1 MTSIVRLLIFANVAV
16 YFLQEFTPDRLVRH
30 FALWP
35 WGKYAVEG
43 GGFVGFEPWQILS
56 YSFLHGE
63 GLAHIA
69 FNMYALYVFGGMT
82 ERVLGPRRFVWLYF
96 ASVLTAGVVQL
107 FVVSAMSE
115 QGIGPTVGASGGVFG
130 VMLAFAVLFPHS
142 RLMLL
147 FPPIPLKAW
156 VLVAGYAVIELT
168 SGVMRSNSGV
178 AHFAH
183 LGGMLGAA
191 IVMFAIGWRKK
202 VQPPGTLHG
211 P

>member
-16 YFLQEFTPDRLVRH
+16 YFLQEFTPDRLMRH

-35 WGKYAVEG
+35 WGKFAVEE
-43 GGFVGFEPWQILS
+43 GGFVGFEPWQIIS
-56 YSFLHGE
+56 YSFLHAE

-69 FNMYALYVFGGMT
+69 FNLYALYVFGGMT

-96 ASVLTAGVVQL
+96 ASVLTAGIVQL
-107 FVVSAMSE
+107 FVVSAMSDQE
-115 QGIGPTVGASGGVFG
+115 IAPTVGASGGVFG
-130 VMLAFAVLFPHS
+130 VMLAFAMLFPHS

-168 SGVMRSNSGV
+168 SGVFRSNSGV

-191 IVMFAIGWRKK
+191 IVMFAIGWRTR
-202 VQPPGTLHG
+202 VQPPGTLRG

>member
-1 MTSIVRLLIFANVAV
+1 MTSIVRQLIFANVAV
-16 YFLQEFTPDRLVRH
+16 YFLQQLSSDGLMRH

-35 WGKYAVEG
+35 WGQHYLAG
-43 GGFVGFEPWQILS
+43 AGFVGFEPWQIIS
-56 YSFLHGE
+56 YSFLHG
-63 GLAHIA
+63 GVAHIV
-69 FNMYALYVFGGMT
+69 FNMYGLYVFGGMT
-82 ERVLGPRRFVWLYF
+82 ERVLGARRFAWLYF
-96 ASVLTAGVVQL
+96 ASVLTAGIVQL
-107 FVVSAMSE
+107 FVVSAMRE
-115 QGIGPTVGASGGVFG
+115 HGIAPTVGASGGVFG
-130 VMLAFAVLFPHS
+130 VMLAFAMLFPHS

-168 SGVMRSNSGV
+168 SGVMGSSSGV

-191 IVMFAIGWRKK
+191 IVMFAIGYRTR
-202 VQPPGTLHG
+202 VQPPGDLRG

>member
-1 MTSIVRLLIFANVAV
+1 MTSIVRQLIFANVAV
-16 YFLQEFTPDRLVRH
+16 FILQNFAYEPLFRH

-35 WGKYAVEG
+35 WGKFPVEE
-43 GGFVGFEPWQILS
+43 GGFVGFEPWQVVS
-56 YSFLHGE
+56 YAFLHG
-63 GLAHIA
+63 GVAHIA

-82 ERVLGPRRFVWLYF
+82 ERVLGPRRFLWLYF
-96 ASVLTAGVVQL
+96 ASVLTAGIVQL
-107 FVVSAMSE
+107 FVVSAMSD

-130 VMLAFAVLFPHS
+130 VMLAFAMLFPHS

-168 SGVMRSNSGV
+168 SGVFRSNSGV

-191 IVMFAIGWRKK
+191 IVMFAIGWRKR
-202 VQPPGTLHG
+202 VQPPGTLRG

>member
-1 MTSIVRLLIFANVAV
+1 MMTSIVRQLIVANAVVFGLQQFSHDGLL
-16 YFLQEFTPDRLVRH
+16 RH

-35 WGKYAVEG
+35 LGQHYIAG
-43 GGFVGFEPWQILS
+43 AGFVGFEPWQLIS
-56 YSFLHGE
+56 YACLHG
-63 GLAHIA
+63 GVAHIA
-69 FNMYALYVFGGMT
+69 FNMYALYVFGGMV
-82 ERVLGPRRFVWLYF
+82 ERVLGTRRFIWLYF
-96 ASVLTAGVVQL
+96 ASVLTAGLVQL
-107 FVVSAMSE
+107 LVVSMTRD

-130 VMLAFAVLFPHS
+130 VMLAFAMLFPHS

-168 SGVMRSNSGV
+168 SGVMGTSQGV

-191 IVMFAIGWRKK
+191 IVMFAVNYRRL
-202 VQPPGTLHG
+202 VQPAGDIRG